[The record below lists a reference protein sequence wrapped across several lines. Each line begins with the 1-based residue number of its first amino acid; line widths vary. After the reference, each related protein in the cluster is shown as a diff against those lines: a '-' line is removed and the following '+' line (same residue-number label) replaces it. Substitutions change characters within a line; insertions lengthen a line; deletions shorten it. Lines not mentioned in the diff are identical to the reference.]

1 MKQLLQLTQLL
12 KTKLELVRTNKFN
25 FNNFPP
31 YLILGKITLE
41 FQMQTIRVGRVAW
54 RMVGSDERKVSSG
67 RFSFV
72 GVSSRVPIEI
82 VPSTRSSSHRY
93 KDLYSQL

>member
-25 FNNFPP
+25 FNNSLPIFA
-31 YLILGKITLE
+31 KITLE
-41 FQMQTIRVGRVAW
+41 FQMQTIRVRQIMTDEYGRWVQMDVNMKN
-54 RMVGSDERKVSSG
+54 RVSSG

-72 GVSSRVPIEI
+72 GASS
-82 VPSTRSSSHRY
+82 
-93 KDLYSQL
+93 